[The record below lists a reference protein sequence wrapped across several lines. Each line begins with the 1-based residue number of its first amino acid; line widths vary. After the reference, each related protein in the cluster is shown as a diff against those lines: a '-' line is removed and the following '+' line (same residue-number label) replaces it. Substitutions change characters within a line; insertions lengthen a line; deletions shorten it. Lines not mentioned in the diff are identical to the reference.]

1 MEKRIINRC
10 VRNFG
15 FVYFIVC
22 LWSCGS
28 GKKEELA
35 PNDVQGGFNSIF
47 FDIKDIK
54 IPSKNPDS
62 LEQATKHME
71 SLNLEGSEAFWPGH
85 DHFFMNSIGSI
96 EFPKEGSYSFRLLV
110 SGKIKL
116 KLNNKDLFDLK
127 TPKDTILENLQF
139 VDAGSNLF
147 EIEYFDGGLNP
158 KIVLEWINEGG
169 ASEVIPKERIHPADL
184 SLNAEPYEKAAMRPL
199 EESTQSPNT
208 LSPDEIKK
216 GWKLLFDGTTTKGWH
231 TYNKPGTI
239 GRKWHAEEGTLT
251 FDGRNRF
258 IYKFEGRMNEMGDTD
273 KVKDGGEDILTDGE
287 YENFELMLEWKIS
300 EGGNN
305 GIIYSVLEDKQ
316 YKDIW
321 NTSPEMQVLDDFVHK
336 DGLIYKHRSGD
347 LYDLIACKEIAVR
360 PQGQWNQV
368 KIVKNKGKVEH
379 WLNGIKVV
387 EYDTNSTE
395 WTEMIKKSKFSN
407 LTNFGTQGKRKI
419 GFQDHDNQ
427 VWYRN
432 IKIVELK

>member
-1 MEKRIINRC
+1 MKNRIIGRC

-22 LWSCGS
+22 LCGCGS
-28 GKKEELA
+28 EKNKEAESA
-35 PNDVQGGFNSIF
+35 DTESGFRSIF

-54 IPSKNPDS
+54 IPNKNPDS
-62 LEQATKHME
+62 LEQTTKQME
-71 SLNLEGSEAFWPGH
+71 SINLVDSDDFWPGH
-85 DHFFMNSIGSI
+85 DHFFMNSLGSI

-116 KLNNKDLFDLK
+116 KLNNKDLFEVK

-139 VDAGSNLF
+139 VDAGRNFF

-158 KIVLEWINEGG
+158 KIVLEWINNGT
-169 ASEVIPKERIHPADL
+169 SEVIPKEMFHLADL
-184 SLNAEPYEKAAMRPL
+184 ALDEEPYEKAAMRPL
-199 EESTQSPNT
+199 EESTQNPNT
-208 LSPDEIKK
+208 LSPEETKK
-216 GWKLLFDGTTTKGWH
+216 GWKLLFDGLTTKGWH

-239 GRKWHAEEGTLT
+239 GRKWHAEDGTLT
-251 FDGRNRF
+251 FDGRKRF
-258 IYKFEGRMNEMGDTD
+258 RYMFEGRTNEMGDTD
-273 KVKDGGEDILTDGE
+273 KVKDGGEDIVTDGE

-305 GIIYSVLEDKQ
+305 GILYSVLEDGQHKEV
-316 YKDIW
+316 W
-321 NTSPEMQVLDDFVHK
+321 HTSPEMQVLDDFVHK
-336 DGLIYKHRSGD
+336 DGQIYKHRSGD

-368 KIVKNKGKVEH
+368 KIVKNNGKFEH

-387 EYDTNSTE
+387 EYDTNSKE

-407 LTNFGTQGKRKI
+407 LKDFATSGKRRI
-419 GFQDHDNQ
+419 AFQDHDNQ
-427 VWYRN
+427 VWFRN
-432 IKIVELK
+432 LKIRSL